1 MKAKTVIESLRVP
14 FFTGVIVP
22 IALGSILAWYHTG
35 NFYWGYFILTMIG
48 GLALHAG
55 ANTINDYF
63 DHHSGNDPVNKEYVR
78 PFSGGSRLIQNN
90 VLTAKNML
98 TISMCC
104 YAIAII
110 IGLFLTG
117 TRGLPILFL
126 GIVGVASGILYVA
139 PFVNLAALGVGEIA
153 IALNFGILSV
163 LGSYY
168 VQAQT
173 FSMEAIL
180 ASIPVALLITAILW
194 INEFPDYNADK
205 EVGKN
210 HLVVRLGRKT
220 SAVVFT
226 VMMAMVYISILLL
239 GILYPGR
246 WVLIGLLT
254 LPLSIK
260 VVLNAL
266 KHYDHIP
273 QLVPSNG
280 GTILAHLLTG
290 VLLCVGYL
298 LNVWI

>member
-1 MKAKTVIESLRVP
+1 MKVKTIIESLRVP

-78 PFSGGSRLIQNN
+78 PFSGGSRLIQNK

-104 YAIAII
+104 YALAII

-126 GIVGVASGILYVA
+126 GIIGVASGILYVA
-139 PFVNLAALGVGEIA
+139 PFVNLAALGVGELA

-163 LGSYY
+163 LGAYY

-173 FSMEAIL
+173 FSLEAVL

-226 VMMAMVYISILLL
+226 VMMAMVYVSILLL

-266 KHYDHIP
+266 KHYDQIP

>member
-1 MKAKTVIESLRVP
+1 MKVKTVIEALRVP

-22 IALGSILAWYHTG
+22 ITLGSILAWYHTG
-35 NFYWGYFILTMIG
+35 DFYWGYFALTMIG

-63 DHHSGNDPVNKEYVR
+63 DHHSGNDPVNVEFVR
-78 PFSGGSRLIQNN
+78 PFSGGSRLIQNRE
-90 VLTAKNML
+90 LTSKEML

-104 YAIAII
+104 YVIAIV
-110 IGLFLTG
+110 IGLFLVG

-126 GIVGVASGILYVA
+126 GIIGVASGILYVA
-139 PFVNLAALGVGEIA
+139 PRVNLAASGVGEIA

-168 VQAQT
+168 VQAQA
-173 FSMEAIL
+173 FSMEAFV

-194 INEFPDYNADK
+194 INEFPDYKADK
-205 EVGKN
+205 EVGKT

-220 SAVVFT
+220 SAMVFT
-226 VMMAMVYISILLL
+226 VMMALVYVSILLL

-246 WVLIGLLT
+246 WVLLGLLT

-260 VVLNAL
+260 VVINAL
-266 KHYDHIP
+266 KHYDQIP

-290 VLLCVGYL
+290 ALLCVGYL
-298 LNVWI
+298 LNVWV